1 MGGAAGG
8 DEDDVN
14 GLTLTVNNPAN
25 AILSSGPLTYPSN
38 KPIGAVF
45 NHKSRGKLLVFGSND
60 MLTDDYFELEENQ
73 KLFVLKMI
81 DLGLLFEIFLDQ

>member
-1 MGGAAGG
+1 
-8 DEDDVN
+8 
-14 GLTLTVNNPAN
+14 
-25 AILSSGPLTYPSN
+25 
-38 KPIGAVF
+38 
-45 NHKSRGKLLVFGSND
+45 LVFGSND